1 MPPRDSRDNEDDVVE
16 MKKAIATGSAKD
28 GAGVSS
34 GVYTYLVLQRHDRAQ
49 YGFHSR
55 YTVPPIVCYCLASIL
70 MTVVNKVIVVF
81 NHDFTG
87 ALA

>member
-34 GVYTYLVLQRHDRAQ
+34 GVYTWSCNVMTEFNMDSICVAQ
-49 YGFHSR
+49 SLLLYA
-55 YTVPPIVCYCLASIL
+55 IV
-70 MTVVNKVIVVF
+70 
-81 NHDFTG
+81 
-87 ALA
+87 